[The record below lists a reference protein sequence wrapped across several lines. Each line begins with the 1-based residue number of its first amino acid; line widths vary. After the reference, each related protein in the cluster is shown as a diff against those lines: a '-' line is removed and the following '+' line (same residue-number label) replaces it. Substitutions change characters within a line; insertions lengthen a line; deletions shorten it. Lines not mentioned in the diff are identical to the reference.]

1 MSRKKLKLDDYVNGI
16 TQGDLAILSQAI
28 TLVESKNIDHKR
40 MAKELINKIIDRT
53 GKSKRIGISGTPGV
67 GKSTFIESFGKYLT
81 DQGLKVA
88 VLAIDPTSHITGGS
102 ILGDKTRMN
111 KLASDPKAFVR
122 PSPSGL
128 SLGGVASKTRESMLL
143 CEAAGYDV
151 IIVETVGVGQ
161 SEVTVSKI
169 VDFFLLL
176 MQPGGGDDL
185 QGIKRGILE
194 LADLV
199 AVNKADGDQLVAA
212 KVAKREY
219 ESALHILRQDEVWM
233 PKVITCSGL
242 QAQGNDEIWNEIKSF
257 YQLMNK
263 DKNLIK
269 KRANQLELWVWELLI
284 DKIKT
289 NLNDD
294 PKIHKLIDN
303 NISDLKKH
311 EASVLDVVD
320 NIFED
325 IFGKK

>member
-28 TLVESKNIDHKR
+28 TLIESKNTDHKR

-242 QAQGNDEIWNEIKSF
+242 QAHGNDEIWNEIKSF

-263 DKNLIK
+263 DQNLLN

-311 EASVLDVVD
+311 ESSVLDVVD

>member
-1 MSRKKLKLDDYVNGI
+1 MSRKKLKIDDYVNGI

-28 TLVESKNIDHKR
+28 TLIESKNTDHKR

-242 QAQGNDEIWNEIKSF
+242 QAHGNDEIWNEIKSF

-263 DKNLIK
+263 DQNLVN

-311 EASVLDVVD
+311 ESSVLDVVD